1 MKTKIGDVLLLE
13 DCDGLHE
20 YDGRKGTVL
29 WVSGNGDVWGT
40 WGDEPVNP
48 CFDRY
53 SRIGRRE
60 VDEEAVL
67 LMERKAGKARA
78 VSSFMEGLRTAIIH
92 LMKVWL
98 YRNVEEYG
106 IYFHGWATTISNNVS
121 CDVMKSRT
129 ESWLDPDDAKSR
141 VESLLTG
148 SKGVNTVKS
157 MVEEI
162 ESYDIKFSK
171 RELESEIPN
180 AVAFAKKYTDWAI
193 GELATK
199 PRLSI
204 DEVKAKLK
212 ELLSGEEKRR

>member
-29 WVSGNGDVWGT
+29 WVSGGGDVWGT

-48 CFDRY
+48 RFDRF

-60 VDEEAVL
+60 VDEEDVL
-67 LMERKAGKARA
+67 LAERKAGKAQA

-98 YRNVEEYG
+98 YRNVGKYG

-129 ESWLDPDDAKSR
+129 ESWLNPDDAKNC

-148 SKGVNTVKS
+148 KKGVNTVKS

-162 ESYDIKFSK
+162 GSYDVTFSK
-171 RELESEIPN
+171 RELKSEIPN
-180 AVAFAKKYTDWAI
+180 AVDFARKYTDWAI

-199 PRLSI
+199 PRLSV
-204 DEVKAKLK
+204 DAAEAKLK
-212 ELLSGEEKRR
+212 ELLSGD